1 MSSDIKFLSDN
12 KYEIDMDHCDQ
23 SSGLIARK
31 IWQELFKVYKEECD
45 LNHMDS
51 FLCDIN
57 IFTKI
62 VDEAKKNYS
71 PTRFMWEAD
80 GWYTDVNVCDKFSNP
95 NYVSYHKVFMIIEY
109 MPSERKFTV
118 ERMN

>member
-12 KYEIDMDHCDQ
+12 KYEVDMDHCCQ

-31 IWQELFKVYKEECD
+31 IWQELFKAYKEECD

-51 FLCDIN
+51 FLCDLN

-62 VDEAKKNYS
+62 IEEAQKHDKFL
-71 PTRFMWEAD
+71 RFSWEAY
-80 GWYTDVNVCDKFSNP
+80 GQYTDVNVCDKFSNP
-95 NYVSYHKVFMIIEY
+95 NYVSYDDVYIIVEY
-109 MPSERKFTV
+109 TPSERKFTI
-118 ERMN
+118 ERIN

>member
-12 KYEIDMDHCDQ
+12 KYEVDMDHCNQ

-31 IWQELFKVYKEECD
+31 MWQELFKVYKEECD
-45 LNHMDS
+45 LNNMDS

-62 VDEAKKNYS
+62 IDESKKNDS
-71 PTRFMWEAD
+71 SSKFLWEAN
-80 GWYTDVNVCDKFSNP
+80 GWYTDVSTFDMFSNP
-95 NYVSYHKVFMIIEY
+95 NYVSYYDISIVIEY
-109 MPSERKFTV
+109 IPSERKFTV
-118 ERMN
+118 ERIN